1 MARFVNYDDFDFSV
15 EEEGWLS
22 DIRRSHQSGVF
33 IAVGDRVFMRVER
46 MILDFLIKNLCPGMD
61 EGDIIEDSNQVLFY
75 YRTGFY
81 SCKFDNNYQQFILN
95 VVKKLVREIAD
106 FYTGYLEN
114 KSFYDKEV
122 DSMPIISQEVDKI
135 FEDGI
140 TFSSVALVDIPDSQS
155 QFASQ
160 VRVLDVIRDSVEGEI
175 SSATDEVRENLGN
188 TYDACGIWQAGVYY
202 PNKYSR
208 FRGKVSDT
216 IGVIFNLSDDK
227 RSLANVCR
235 GLANLY
241 FEWLDVQ
248 RRDWYVMSSRYK
260 SVGLWYN
267 DYGFRM
273 NYLTEREIKDAMQ
286 QGVVCCHGRS
296 VCFECVAFEW
306 GEFIIWFQD
315 LIRRRYNIP
324 VMINGIG
331 IGKTVTTGNDFV
343 EFCSVMI
350 RQIDATRVVSKIDK
364 LLYEFV
370 RRYANLSGV
379 ISGRNYTRYSIDIV
393 TAIWFNGYSASW
405 LSNIEN
411 LSDYAEL
418 GDRLFSLNSTRYYLT
433 AP

>member
-1 MARFVNYDDFDFSV
+1 MARYVSYDDFDFSV
-15 EEEGWLS
+15 EEEEYLS
-22 DIRRSHQSGVF
+22 DIRRSHQSGII
-33 IAVGDRVFMRVER
+33 IAVGVRALMRIEKI
-46 MILDFLIKNLCPGMD
+46 ILDSLMRSSFPGMD
-61 EGDIIEDSNQVLFY
+61 EGDILEDSTQILFY

-81 SCKFDNNYQQFILN
+81 SCKFDDKYQQFILKI
-95 VVKKLVREIAD
+95 VKKLVSEVAN
-106 FYTGYLEN
+106 FYIGYLDN

-122 DSMPIISQEVDKI
+122 VSMPIISQEVDKI

-140 TFSSVALVDIPDSQS
+140 TFSNVAIKDIPDSQS

-175 SSATDEVRENLGN
+175 SSATDEVRNGLGN
-188 TYDACGIWQAGVYY
+188 AYDACGIWQAGVYY

-227 RSLANVCR
+227 RKLAGVCR

-241 FEWLDVQ
+241 FDWLDVQ
-248 RRDWYVMSSRYK
+248 RRDWFVMSSRYK
-260 SVGLWYN
+260 CVSVWYN

-273 NYLTEREIKDAMQ
+273 SYLTSREVRDAMERR
-286 QGVVCCHGRS
+286 VVCAHGRS

-306 GEFIIWFQD
+306 GEFITWFQD
-315 LIRRRYNIP
+315 IIRRRFNIP
-324 VMINGIG
+324 VMINGSG
-331 IGKTVTTGNDFV
+331 IGKSVTTGNDFI
-343 EFCSVMI
+343 EFCSVTT
-350 RQIDATRVVSKIDK
+350 RQIDVTRVVSKIDK

-370 RRYANLSGV
+370 KRYANLSGV
-379 ISGRNYTRYSIDIV
+379 ISGRSYTRYSIDIV

-405 LSNIEN
+405 LSNMEN

-418 GDRLFSLNSTRYYLT
+418 GDRLFALSSTRYLLT
-433 AP
+433 TP